1 MDVIAEKDSHKAII
15 IGAGGEKLKMIAERA
30 RKDVEKLL
38 SAKVYME
45 LFVKVRENWR
55 NNALFMSDI
64 GYDGK
69 KLK

>member
-1 MDVIAEKDSHKAII
+1 
-15 IGAGGEKLKMIAERA
+15 MIAERA